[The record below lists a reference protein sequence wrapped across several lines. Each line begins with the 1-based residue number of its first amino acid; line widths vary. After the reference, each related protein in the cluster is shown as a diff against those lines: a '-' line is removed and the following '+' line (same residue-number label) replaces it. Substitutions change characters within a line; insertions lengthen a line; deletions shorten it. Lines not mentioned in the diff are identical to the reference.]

1 MFALPPQSE
10 PRCFVMSYGYEPRN
24 ASPTPSHDRN
34 SSKHK
39 TLKTHSNN
47 MTIVLWLA
55 TPYAHAHLFLALS
68 SRDTALARC
77 PRRRRC
83 YLTRLLS
90 SLSAVN
96 LEPFVRMSLSG
107 FQQQTTWPYYLFILS
122 NRSPAIHHQSASTN
136 DDLGRPRSQQHILSH
151 QFPVSIISSTSLFIH
166 INNQG
171 IKIALRSVLCI

>member
-68 SRDTALARC
+68 PLGTLLSLVVLVVVDVIYPDYSRRSQLLILSLSFACRFRDFNN
-77 PRRRRC
+77 
-83 YLTRLLS
+83 RLLGHTIYLSFPPDPRPS
-90 SLSAVN
+90 SKRLDQ
-96 LEPFVRMSLSG
+96 R
-107 FQQQTTWPYYLFILS
+107 
-122 NRSPAIHHQSASTN
+122 
-136 DDLGRPRSQQHILSH
+136 RPRA
-151 QFPVSIISSTSLFIH
+151 T
-166 INNQG
+166 
-171 IKIALRSVLCI
+171 